1 MYKAVNLL
9 KWTLDWVILTFSIA
23 VASYFL
29 PFIYI
34 SGNTTWDRL
43 KIAFLAGLLLG
54 LFNLLVRPIV
64 RILSLP
70 INILTLG
77 LFNIIINAGMLW
89 VVDLIIKGLEIRG
102 FWGYVWSS
110 IVISIISIV
119 VSKIIFFREKKD
131 KKD

>member
-1 MYKAVNLL
+1 MVNLL
-9 KWTLDWVILTFSIA
+9 KWFLNWAILTFSIA

-34 SGNTTWDRL
+34 SGDTIWDKFKL
-43 KIAFLAGLLLG
+43 SFLAGLLLG
-54 LFNLLVRPIV
+54 LLNLLVKPIV
-64 RILSLP
+64 KILSLP

-77 LFNIIINAGMLW
+77 IFNIIINAGMLW
-89 VVDLIIKGLEIRG
+89 IVDLIIKGLEIEG

-131 KKD
+131 

>member
-1 MYKAVNLL
+1 MVYLL
-9 KWTLDWVILTFSIA
+9 KWFLNWVILTFSIA

-34 SGNTTWDRL
+34 SGDNIWDKF

-54 LFNLLVRPIV
+54 LFNLLVKPIV
-64 RILSLP
+64 KVLSLP

-89 VVDLIIKGLEIRG
+89 IVDLIIKGMEVEG
-102 FWGYVWSS
+102 FWGYIWSS
-110 IVISIISIV
+110 IVISIISVV
-119 VSKIIFFREKKD
+119 VSKIIFFREKKG
-131 KKD
+131 KKY

>member
-1 MYKAVNLL
+1 MVNLL
-9 KWTLDWVILTFSIA
+9 KWFLNWLILTFSIA

-34 SGNTTWDRL
+34 SGDTIWDKF
-43 KIAFLAGLLLG
+43 KISFLAGLLLG
-54 LFNLLVRPIV
+54 LLNLLVKPV
-64 RILSLP
+64 VKILSLP

-77 LFNIIINAGMLW
+77 IFNIIINAGMLW
-89 VVDLIIKGLEIRG
+89 IVDSIIKGLEIEG

-131 KKD
+131 

>member
-1 MYKAVNLL
+1 MFLL
-9 KWTLDWVILTFSIA
+9 LRWFLDWVIMTFSIA

-34 SGNTTWDRL
+34 TGGTVWDKF

-54 LFNLLVRPIV
+54 LFNTFIKPIV
-64 RILSLP
+64 KILSLP

-77 LFNIIINAGMLW
+77 LFNIIINAGILW
-89 VVDLIIKGLEIRG
+89 AVDYFIEGLKVTG

-110 IVISIISIV
+110 LVISIISIV
-119 VSKIIFFREKKD
+119 LAKIIYYERRNRGKTK
-131 KKD
+131 

>member
-1 MYKAVNLL
+1 ML
-9 KWTLDWVILTFSIA
+9 KWFLNWAILTFSIA

-34 SGNTTWDRL
+34 SGDTIWDKFKL
-43 KIAFLAGLLLG
+43 SFLAGLLLG
-54 LFNLLVRPIV
+54 LLNLLVKPIV
-64 RILSLP
+64 KILSLP

-77 LFNIIINAGMLW
+77 IFNIIINAGMLW
-89 VVDLIIKGLEIRG
+89 IVDSIIKGLEIEG

-131 KKD
+131 

>member
-1 MYKAVNLL
+1 MIYLIRWL
-9 KWTLDWVILTFSIA
+9 LDWVILTFSIA

-34 SGNTTWDRL
+34 AGGTIWERFR
-43 KIAFLAGLLLG
+43 IALLAGLLLG
-54 LFNLLVRPIV
+54 LFNLLIKPI
-64 RILSLP
+64 IKLLSMP

-89 VVDLIIKGLEIRG
+89 IVDLIIKGLEVEG
-102 FWGYVWSS
+102 FWGYIWSS
-110 IVISIISIV
+110 LVISIISIV
-119 VSKIIFFREKKD
+119 ISKVVFFREKKD

>member
-1 MYKAVNLL
+1 MVYLL
-9 KWTLDWVILTFSIA
+9 RWILDWAILTFSIA

-34 SGNTTWDRL
+34 SGDTTWERI

-54 LFNLLVRPIV
+54 LFNLLVKPIV
-64 RILSLP
+64 KIFSLP

-89 VVDLIIKGLEIRG
+89 IVDLIIKGLEIEG
-102 FWGYVWSS
+102 FWGYVWASL
-110 IVISIISIV
+110 VISIISIII
-119 VSKIIFFREKKD
+119 SKIVFYREKKE
-131 KKD
+131 

>member
-1 MYKAVNLL
+1 L
-9 KWTLDWVILTFSIA
+9 KWILDWVILTFSIA

-34 SGNTTWDRL
+34 TGNTTWDRL

-54 LFNLLVRPIV
+54 LFNLLVKPV
-64 RILSLP
+64 VKILSLP

-89 VVDLIIKGLEIRG
+89 VVDLSIKGLEIKG
-102 FWGYVWSS
+102 FWGYIWSS

-119 VSKIIFFREKKD
+119 ISKIVFFREKKD

>member
-1 MYKAVNLL
+1 MVYLF
-9 KWTLDWVILTFSIA
+9 KWILDWVILTFSIA

-29 PFIYI
+29 PFIYLT
-34 SGNTTWDRL
+34 GNTTWDRL

-54 LFNLLVRPIV
+54 LFNLLVKPIV
-64 RILSLP
+64 KILSLP

-89 VVDLIIKGLEIRG
+89 IVDMIIKELEIKG

-110 IVISIISIV
+110 LVISILSIV
-119 VSKIIFFREKKD
+119 ISKIIFFRGKSD

>member
-1 MYKAVNLL
+1 MVNLL
-9 KWTLDWVILTFSIA
+9 KWFLNWLILTFSIA

-34 SGNTTWDRL
+34 SGDTIWDKFKL
-43 KIAFLAGLLLG
+43 SFLAGLLLG
-54 LFNLLVRPIV
+54 LLNLLVKPIV
-64 RILSLP
+64 KILSLP

-77 LFNIIINAGMLW
+77 IFNIIINAGMLW
-89 VVDLIIKGLEIRG
+89 IVDSIIKGLEIEG

-131 KKD
+131 

>member
-1 MYKAVNLL
+1 VVYLL
-9 KWTLDWVILTFSIA
+9 KWVLDWVILTFSIA

-34 SGNTTWDRL
+34 SGDTTWERI
-43 KIAFLAGLLLG
+43 KIAFIAGLLLG
-54 LFNLLVRPIV
+54 LFNLVIKPIV
-64 RILSLP
+64 KVLSLP

-89 VVDLIIKGLEIRG
+89 IVDLIIKGLEIEG

-110 IVISIISIV
+110 LVISIISIV
-119 VSKIIFFREKKD
+119 VSKIIFFKEKKD
-131 KKD
+131 KKG

>member
-1 MYKAVNLL
+1 MLR
-9 KWTLDWVILTFSIA
+9 WILDWAILTFSIA

-34 SGNTTWDRL
+34 SGGTTLERI

-54 LFNLLVRPIV
+54 LFNLLVKPIV
-64 RILSLP
+64 KIFSLP

-89 VVDLIIKGLEIRG
+89 IVDLIIKGLEIEG
-102 FWGYVWSS
+102 FWGYIWSS
-110 IVISIISIV
+110 LIISVISIII
-119 VSKIIFFREKKD
+119 SKIVFYREKK
-131 KKD
+131 K

>member
-1 MYKAVNLL
+1 MVNLL
-9 KWTLDWVILTFSIA
+9 KWALDWVILTFSIA

-34 SGNTTWDRL
+34 SGDTTWDRF

-77 LFNIIINAGMLW
+77 LFNIIINASMLW
-89 VVDLIIKGLEIRG
+89 IVDLVIKGLEIKG

>member
-1 MYKAVNLL
+1 MVNLL
-9 KWTLDWVILTFSIA
+9 KWFLNWLILTFSIA

-34 SGNTTWDRL
+34 SGDTIWDKFKL
-43 KIAFLAGLLLG
+43 SFLAGLLLG
-54 LFNLLVRPIV
+54 LLNLLVKPV
-64 RILSLP
+64 VKILSLP

-77 LFNIIINAGMLW
+77 IFNIIINAGMLW
-89 VVDLIIKGLEIRG
+89 IVDSIIKGLEIEG

-131 KKD
+131 